1 MVKGL
6 KRRTLEHLAYRYW
19 VKNPKR
25 SAIENWKLAE
35 KLLKKLNKRYKIN
48 RKEIYRKKPR

>member
-1 MVKGL
+1 MSKAKNIMVRGL
-6 KRRTLEHLAYRYW
+6 KKRALEKLAYHYW

-35 KLLKKLNKRYKIN
+35 KFLKKLEKRYKRN
-48 RKEIYRKKPR
+48 